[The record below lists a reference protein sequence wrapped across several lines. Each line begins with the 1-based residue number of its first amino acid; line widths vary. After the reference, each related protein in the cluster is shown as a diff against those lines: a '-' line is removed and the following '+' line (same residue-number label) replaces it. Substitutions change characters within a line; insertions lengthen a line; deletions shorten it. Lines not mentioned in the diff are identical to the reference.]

1 MILEPKYNLVSDCCS
16 APDKAIGDISFEDI
30 GLCSECREH
39 CEYVPEE
46 DEIDFIT
53 NEEI

>member
-16 APDKAIGDISFEDI
+16 APDKAVGDISFEDL
-30 GLCSECREH
+30 GLFSECRDH
-39 CEYVPEE
+39 CNYVPDS

-53 NEEI
+53 NETL